1 VGFYASRWAAV
12 RLRRKRC
19 AAMGDATTEQNI
31 ATKKK
36 GMRRRQNITGELANL
51 SEKFAPIYTEVQD
64 GVTAEYEK
72 QEESLKEVEDH
83 ILRVQRT
90 ILKEQIKRVDMF
102 TKVQENLQQQYD
114 TVEVQSA
121 AEIEALRPEVPIRI
135 KAWNERMDDAFK
147 FVAEESIA
155 RKAVIERERLKLLK
169 TVEDFQKQLEIEK
182 VERLQRE
189 TYLMQKVSEEMTVL
203 AESVDYERARREIVL
218 GQERDEND
226 RLDSMRDKPYT
237 IFKDDMVRRMV
248 KATVRI
254 REATARRVYA
264 EQQFVNALESYTK
277 SLQTGLRMVNKL
289 PPQRRQATGI
299 S

>member
-1 VGFYASRWAAV
+1 
-12 RLRRKRC
+12 
-19 AAMGDATTEQNI
+19 MGDATTEQNI

-226 RLDSMRDKPYT
+226 RLDGMRDKPYT

>member
-1 VGFYASRWAAV
+1 
-12 RLRRKRC
+12 
-19 AAMGDATTEQNI
+19 MGDATTEQNI

-226 RLDSMRDKPYT
+226 RLDGMREKPYT

-289 PPQRRQATGI
+289 PPQRRQG

>member
-1 VGFYASRWAAV
+1 
-12 RLRRKRC
+12 
-19 AAMGDATTEQNI
+19 MGDATTEQNI

-135 KAWNERMDDAFK
+135 KAWDERMDDAFK

-226 RLDSMRDKPYT
+226 RLDGMREKPYT

-289 PPQRRQATGI
+289 PPQRRQG

>member
-1 VGFYASRWAAV
+1 
-12 RLRRKRC
+12 
-19 AAMGDATTEQNI
+19 MGDATTEQNI

-102 TKVQENLQQQYD
+102 TKVQANLQQQYD

-226 RLDSMRDKPYT
+226 RLDGMREKPYT

-289 PPQRRQATGI
+289 PPQRRQG

>member
-1 VGFYASRWAAV
+1 
-12 RLRRKRC
+12 
-19 AAMGDATTEQNI
+19 MGDATTEQNI

-135 KAWNERMDDAFK
+135 KAWDERMDDAFK
-147 FVAEESIA
+147 FIAEESIA

-226 RLDSMRDKPYT
+226 RLDGMREKPYT

-289 PPQRRQATGI
+289 PPQRRQG

>member
-1 VGFYASRWAAV
+1 
-12 RLRRKRC
+12 
-19 AAMGDATTEQNI
+19 MGDATTEQNI

-114 TVEVQSA
+114 TVEVQCT

-135 KAWNERMDDAFK
+135 KAWDERMDDAFK
-147 FVAEESIA
+147 FIAEESIA

-226 RLDSMRDKPYT
+226 RLDGMREKPYT

-264 EQQFVNALESYTK
+264 EQQFVNALESYPK

-289 PPQRRQATGI
+289 PPQRRQGR
-299 S
+299 

>member
-1 VGFYASRWAAV
+1 
-12 RLRRKRC
+12 
-19 AAMGDATTEQNI
+19 MGDATTEQNI

-135 KAWNERMDDAFK
+135 KAWGERMDDAFK

-226 RLDSMRDKPYT
+226 RLDGMRDKPYT

>member
-1 VGFYASRWAAV
+1 
-12 RLRRKRC
+12 
-19 AAMGDATTEQNI
+19 MGDATTEQNI

-226 RLDSMRDKPYT
+226 RLDS
-237 IFKDDMVRRMV
+237 
-248 KATVRI
+248 

>member
-1 VGFYASRWAAV
+1 
-12 RLRRKRC
+12 
-19 AAMGDATTEQNI
+19 MGDATTEQNI

-155 RKAVIERERLKLLK
+155 RKAVIERERLKLLQ

-289 PPQRRQATGI
+289 PPQRRQG

>member
-1 VGFYASRWAAV
+1 
-12 RLRRKRC
+12 
-19 AAMGDATTEQNI
+19 MGDATTEQNI

>member
-1 VGFYASRWAAV
+1 
-12 RLRRKRC
+12 
-19 AAMGDATTEQNI
+19 MGDATTEQNI

-114 TVEVQSA
+114 TVEVQCT

-135 KAWNERMDDAFK
+135 KAWDERMDDAFK

-289 PPQRRQATGI
+289 PPQRRQG

>member
-1 VGFYASRWAAV
+1 
-12 RLRRKRC
+12 
-19 AAMGDATTEQNI
+19 MGDATTEQNI

-83 ILRVQRT
+83 NLRVQRT

-114 TVEVQSA
+114 TVEVQCT

-135 KAWNERMDDAFK
+135 KAWDERMDDAFK
-147 FVAEESIA
+147 FIAEESIA

-226 RLDSMRDKPYT
+226 RLDGMREKPYT

-289 PPQRRQATGI
+289 PPQRRQG

>member
-1 VGFYASRWAAV
+1 
-12 RLRRKRC
+12 
-19 AAMGDATTEQNI
+19 MGDATTEQNI

-226 RLDSMRDKPYT
+226 RLDGMRDKPYT

-289 PPQRRQATGI
+289 PPQRRQG

>member
-1 VGFYASRWAAV
+1 
-12 RLRRKRC
+12 
-19 AAMGDATTEQNI
+19 MGDATTEQNI

-226 RLDSMRDKPYT
+226 RLDGMRDKPYT

-277 SLQTGLRMVNKL
+277 SLQTGLRLVNKL

>member
-1 VGFYASRWAAV
+1 
-12 RLRRKRC
+12 
-19 AAMGDATTEQNI
+19 MGDATTEQNI

-135 KAWNERMDDAFK
+135 KAWGERMDDAFK

-226 RLDSMRDKPYT
+226 RLDGMREKPYT

-289 PPQRRQATGI
+289 PPQRRQG

>member
-1 VGFYASRWAAV
+1 
-12 RLRRKRC
+12 
-19 AAMGDATTEQNI
+19 MGDATTEQNI

-226 RLDSMRDKPYT
+226 RLDGMRDKPYT
-237 IFKDDMVRRMV
+237 LFKDDMVRRMV

>member
-1 VGFYASRWAAV
+1 
-12 RLRRKRC
+12 
-19 AAMGDATTEQNI
+19 MGDATTEQNI

-90 ILKEQIKRVDMF
+90 ILKEQSKRVDMF

-114 TVEVQSA
+114 TVEVQCT

-135 KAWNERMDDAFK
+135 KAWDERMDDAFK
-147 FVAEESIA
+147 FIAEESIA

-226 RLDSMRDKPYT
+226 RLDGMREKPYT

-289 PPQRRQATGI
+289 PPQRRQG

>member
-1 VGFYASRWAAV
+1 
-12 RLRRKRC
+12 
-19 AAMGDATTEQNI
+19 MGDATTEQNI

-114 TVEVQSA
+114 TVEVQCT

-135 KAWNERMDDAFK
+135 KAWDERMDDAFK
-147 FVAEESIA
+147 FIAEESIA

-226 RLDSMRDKPYT
+226 RLDGMRDKPYT

>member
-1 VGFYASRWAAV
+1 
-12 RLRRKRC
+12 
-19 AAMGDATTEQNI
+19 MGDATTEQNI

-36 GMRRRQNITGELANL
+36 GTRRRQNITGELANL

-135 KAWNERMDDAFK
+135 KAWGERMDDAFK

>member
-1 VGFYASRWAAV
+1 
-12 RLRRKRC
+12 
-19 AAMGDATTEQNI
+19 MGDATTEQNI

-114 TVEVQSA
+114 TVEVQST

>member
-1 VGFYASRWAAV
+1 VERLVDLPRAEERADDAA
-12 RLRRKRC
+12 
-19 AAMGDATTEQNI
+19 DAT
-31 ATKKK
+31 
-36 GMRRRQNITGELANL
+36 L
-51 SEKFAPIYTEVQD
+51 
-64 GVTAEYEK
+64 
-72 QEESLKEVEDH
+72 EDEWG
-83 ILRVQRT
+83 L
-90 ILKEQIKRVDMF
+90 
-102 TKVQENLQQQYD
+102 
-114 TVEVQSA
+114 TVWSA

>member
-1 VGFYASRWAAV
+1 
-12 RLRRKRC
+12 
-19 AAMGDATTEQNI
+19 MGDATTEQNI

-102 TKVQENLQQQYD
+102 TKVQESLQQQYD

>member
-1 VGFYASRWAAV
+1 
-12 RLRRKRC
+12 
-19 AAMGDATTEQNI
+19 MGDATTEQNI

-264 EQQFVNALESYTK
+264 SSSSSMRSSRTPSRSRLACGWSTSCHHNVDRPLAS
-277 SLQTGLRMVNKL
+277 
-289 PPQRRQATGI
+289 RRRDPDTTWV
-299 S
+299 